1 MAGRRTNA
9 VVKTE
14 DVGILDE
21 VTEEVTTERENTTAD
36 KKQYIVKAPNSD
48 FCGVG
53 AAGIQFANGQGII
66 NDNGDDNGKT
76 AWVIEWYK
84 SHGYKV
90 E

>member
-1 MAGRRTNA
+1 MAGRSAAET
-9 VVKTE
+9 KTE
-14 DVGILDE
+14 VVETE
-21 VTEEVTTERENTTAD
+21 VTAEDVEQSTAEVEET
-36 KKQYIVKAPNSD
+36 KKQYTVKSPDSN

-66 NDNGDDNGKT
+66 NDNGDDGDKT

>member
-1 MAGRRTNA
+1 MA
-9 VVKTE
+9 VSKE
-14 DVGILDE
+14 
-21 VTEEVTTERENTTAD
+21 
-36 KKQYIVKAPNSD
+36 KKQYKVSAPNAD

-84 SHGYKV
+84 SHGFKV